1 MYIASTKRLF
11 FSLSLILLAASGFR
25 GMAQDAGAGW
35 VPSDEEAIL
44 SGATLFRNN
53 CAVCHV
59 IHQQMVGP
67 ALANVYERHSKEW
80 LVAFIIN
87 SQRVIQSGDEYAVN
101 IYNQYNQTL
110 MPSFDFSEG
119 EVLNILAYIQD
130 ETQKGPVQV
139 AVADSSEAGAAVS
152 SSGVLSSGY
161 LTAFLIALFVVML
174 LILIVLIMLISVLTR
189 FLKQRAGLE
198 EAEKEVLEQRFDF
211 GKLVR
216 SPAFIWV
223 ATFVFTAVV
232 LKSVTDGLYSVGVQI
247 DYAPSQ
253 PIAFSHKLH
262 AGDFQIDCQYC
273 HVTVI
278 ESKSASIPSAN
289 ICMNCHQSIVK
300 VTGSTE
306 NSVEIRK
313 IYDAIENDQPIQWV
327 RVHNLPDLAYF
338 NHAQHYNVGGIE
350 CQTCHG
356 PVEEM
361 ELLRQHTNLTMGWC
375 IDCHRTTAVK
385 TLGNAYYDKLVEIH
399 ATSSKE
405 PMVVEDI
412 GGLECAKC
420 HY

>member
-1 MYIASTKRLF
+1 MYIASTKRLI
-11 FSLSLILLAASGFR
+11 FSLSLILVAAFGFR

-53 CAVCHV
+53 CAVCHTV
-59 IHQQMVGP
+59 HQQMVGP

-101 IYNQYNQTL
+101 LYNQYNQTL

-130 ETQKGPVQV
+130 ETQKGPAQV
-139 AVADSSEAGAAVS
+139 AVADSSETGPAVS
-152 SSGVLSSGY
+152 PSGVLSSGY

-174 LILIVLIMLISVLTR
+174 LILVVLVMLISVLTR

-223 ATFVFTAVV
+223 ATFIFTAVV
-232 LKSVTDGLYSVGVQI
+232 LKSVIDGLYSVGVQI

-273 HVTVI
+273 HTTVT

-306 NSVEIRK
+306 NSAEIRK
-313 IYDAIENDQPIQWV
+313 IYDAIENDQPIQWI

-361 ELLRQHTNLTMGWC
+361 EVLKQHTNLTMGWC
-375 IDCHRTTAVK
+375 IDCHRTTAVN
-385 TLGNAYYDKLVEIH
+385 TQGNAYYDKLVEIH